1 MRLLARFRKLEPVSI
16 YNKIGG
22 HEAIEAVVE
31 DFYVRVLADDQL
43 ASFFTGTN
51 MSRLKGKQ
59 VEFFAAALGGPEPY
73 TGAPM
78 KQVHQGRGITMH
90 HFSLVAGHLG
100 NALTAA
106 GVPSQTVTEILMAIA
121 PLAADIASGDT
132 TAAKV

>member
-1 MRLLARFRKLEPVSI
+1 MRFSAHFRKLEPVGI
-16 YNKIGG
+16 YAKIGG
-22 HEAIEAVVE
+22 HEAIEVVVE

-43 ASFFTGTN
+43 ASFFTGAN

-100 NALTAA
+100 DALTAA
-106 GVPSQTVTEILMAIA
+106 GVPSETVSEILMAIA
-121 PLAADIASGDT
+121 PLAADITSGES